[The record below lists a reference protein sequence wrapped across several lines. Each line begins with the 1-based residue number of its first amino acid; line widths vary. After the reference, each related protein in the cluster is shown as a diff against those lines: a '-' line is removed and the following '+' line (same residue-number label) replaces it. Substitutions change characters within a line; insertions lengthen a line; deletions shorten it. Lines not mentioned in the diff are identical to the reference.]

1 MSDDMKSSKN
11 GLWEWVKAISTLV
24 MVSVISYK
32 VYLTPIDLTVD
43 FSTLLSL
50 LLALFSVALAALF
63 YFKATETSNT
73 FYDNTYN
80 FTKDIAQLLVKI
92 ESGFGEKLRN
102 LDEGYTSM
110 RDSLQHYG
118 NKPSDNVEETKK
130 KIETEKNEMD
140 KVVQERNRIV
150 TELIE
155 KSNLHE
161 EEKLKITAELQEKE
175 EELAGAQKELG
186 QMNKRLFMER
196 MERKRNSKSVID
208 FNSAAIDFTRSH
220 VLRKVGLDL
229 ILKTPRSLV
238 TKKFNSL
245 ANELPKEYINDLE
258 HEGFFDRGLTIE
270 GYNMLKTLAERE
282 LALA

>member
-1 MSDDMKSSKN
+1 
-11 GLWEWVKAISTLV
+11 
-24 MVSVISYK
+24 
-32 VYLTPIDLTVD
+32 
-43 FSTLLSL
+43 
-50 LLALFSVALAALF
+50 
-63 YFKATETSNT
+63 
-73 FYDNTYN
+73 
-80 FTKDIAQLLVKI
+80 
-92 ESGFGEKLRN
+92 
-102 LDEGYTSM
+102 
-110 RDSLQHYG
+110 
-118 NKPSDNVEETKK
+118 
-130 KIETEKNEMD
+130 MD

-220 VLRKVGLDL
+220 VLRKVGLEL
-229 ILKTPRSLV
+229 ILKAPRSLV
-238 TKKFNSL
+238 AKKFNSL

-258 HEGFFDRGLTIE
+258 REGFFDSGLTIE
-270 GYNMLKTLAERE
+270 GYRMLKTLAERE
-282 LALA
+282 LALS